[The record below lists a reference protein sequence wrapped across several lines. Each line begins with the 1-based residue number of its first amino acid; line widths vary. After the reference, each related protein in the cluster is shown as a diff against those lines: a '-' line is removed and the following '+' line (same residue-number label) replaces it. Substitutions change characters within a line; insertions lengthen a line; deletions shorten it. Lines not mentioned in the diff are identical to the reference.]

1 MRGWIKMAKQFTVK
15 VNGKSFDVVVEEKAG
30 NAVVSQITPKE
41 EVVETPA
48 FSGEA
53 SGTPVVAPMGGMVKD
68 ILVKVGDKVADGDVV
83 AIVEVMKMDTEVTA
97 EAAGVVESI
106 QATKGTNLESGA
118 TIVTIK

>member
-1 MRGWIKMAKQFTVK
+1 MAKQFTVK

-41 EVVETPA
+41 EVVEAPA
-48 FSGEA
+48 FTGEA